1 MRPLIKAFKG
11 MLAVSF
17 IGGCRLAPVP
27 RDDAGAADAS
37 VNDGTTTYDAPE
49 DVDSSKDAGK
59 DSGTDSSA
67 DAFSDAAGDAAETDA
82 ADAASD

>member
-17 IGGCRLAPVP
+17 IGGCRLAPVT

-59 DSGTDSSA
+59 DSDAA